1 MPWKDTT
8 MSMEKR
14 TFIALH
20 ETGKFTISELCRY
33 CEVSRT
39 TGYKI
44 LRNYEEHG
52 EAIFDGL
59 SKSHKSHPFKTSE
72 SVENAILKI
81 RDQHKNWGARKL
93 RFILAERMGEEVVPS
108 ETTVNH
114 ILKNHGLV
122 KPRKRHLSRISN
134 IDPLFDPKNPNEIW
148 SVDFKGKF
156 RMKNGQYCHPL
167 TIADSKSRF
176 VFAVEALENPTAE
189 LSIPI
194 YDRVFREFGLPEM
207 MHSDNGAPFGSVLAL
222 RRMTRLSVWLMDLG
236 VTPVYSDPGRP
247 TQNGRHERMHRDLKA
262 ECTRPAGRDLAEQ
275 QRLFDKF
282 RSDYNTIRPHEA
294 LEMNRP
300 ARVHFKSQRHYNGRI
315 EFWDYSKDLDVRMVS
330 KNGAIRWKTDGWIMI
345 STALGGKFIGMKQVN
360 EGIWELYYRH
370 VLLGYF
376 NEFTGRTYEV
386 DNFNL

>member
-1 MPWKDTT
+1 MPWKETT
-8 MSMEKR
+8 MRMEKR
-14 TFIALH
+14 QFIALH
-20 ETGKFTISELCRY
+20 ETGKFTMAEICRHF
-33 CEVSRT
+33 EVSRT

-44 LRNYEEHG
+44 LRSYEEHG
-52 EAIFDGL
+52 EKALDGL
-59 SKSHKSHPFKTSE
+59 PRGHRTHPSKTPPKIEK
-72 SVENAILKI
+72 AILKL
-81 RDQHKNWGARKL
+81 RESHKTWGARKL
-93 RFILAERMGEEVVPS
+93 RFILAERLGEDAVPS

-122 KPRKRHLSRISN
+122 KPRKRRLSRISN
-134 IDPLFDPKNPNEIW
+134 IDPYFDPENPNEIW

-167 TIADSKSRF
+167 TMADSKSRY

-189 LSIPI
+189 LSIPV
-194 YDRVFREFGLPEM
+194 YDRVFREYGLPDM

-236 VTPVYSDPGRP
+236 ITPVYSDPGRP

-262 ECTRPAGRDLAEQ
+262 ECTRPAGRDMVEQ
-275 QRLFDKF
+275 QRMFDVF
-282 RSDYNTIRPHEA
+282 RKDYNTLRPHEA
-294 LEMNRP
+294 LGMARP
-300 ARVHFKSQRHYNGRI
+300 AAAHRKSARNYCGRI
-315 EFWDYSKDLDVRMVS
+315 EGWDYDHEHDVRMVS
-330 KNGAIRWKTDGWIMI
+330 ANGAIRWNTDGWIMI
-345 STALGGKFIGMKQVN
+345 STALCGKFVGLKQVGD
-360 EGIWELYYRH
+360 GIWELYYRH